1 MRLEFKNVSVNRGR
15 VYIEVEQGRHVDITG
30 GLTDP
35 AAAIDLMM
43 ASERMRQIAER
54 NARLREFA
62 DECRE
67 DAIKGARI

>member
-1 MRLEFKNVSVNRGR
+1 VEL
-15 VYIEVEQGRHVDITG
+15 EQGRNVDITG

-43 ASERMRQIAER
+43 ASEKMRQIAER

>member
-1 MRLEFKNVSVNRGR
+1 MRLEFKHVSVNKGR
-15 VYIEVEQGRHVDITG
+15 VFVELEHGKHIDITG

-43 ASERMRQIAER
+43 ASEKMRQIAER

-67 DAIKGARI
+67 DAIRGART